1 MPENVWLLIFSILVV
16 ITMALVTRYV
26 HPGGK
31 QIVALGSLFF
41 TILACVMFA
50 AIHVF
55 IVGGSAWGFIPA
67 LFFIYAGSNLI
78 FQIVKQFSAWSN
90 L

>member
-1 MPENVWLLIFSILVV
+1 MPENVWLLLFSILVV
-16 ITMALVTRYV
+16 VTVYLFREYVQAVVDLRALLVT
-26 HPGGK
+26 
-31 QIVALGSLFF
+31 
-41 TILACVMFA
+41 ILTCVIFA

-55 IVGGSAWGFIPA
+55 IVGASAWGFIPA

-78 FQIVKQFSAWSN
+78 FQIVKQVSGLRN